1 MIARCCQKDRLRFS
15 SGRRKPLRSVV
26 WWSQPYR
33 ENVCKCICRWGYPD
47 MRCRREDL
55 ESIFVPL
62 KCMLIFT
69 ITGLKREQNLTMLV
83 GDMDLYLNLNQQ
95 FWIVCTSHFLFL
107 PKLSL
112 TYWYGW
118 YEQNISVFPLSP
130 TIVWWTGEGELW
142 IKPWGCYVITNY
154 LHSSGTKV
162 F

>member
-26 WWSQPYR
+26 WWSQPYG
-33 ENVCKCICRWGYPD
+33 ENVCKCICRWGYPE

-62 KCMLIFT
+62 KSMLIFT
-69 ITGLKREQNLTMLV
+69 ITGLNASWWHGFILELKPAILNC
-83 GDMDLYLNLNQQ
+83 LYQ
-95 FWIVCTSHFLFL
+95 FLFL
-107 PKLSL
+107 TKLSL
-112 TYWYGW
+112 NYWYGW

-130 TIVWWTGEGELW
+130 TIVWWTGEGKLW